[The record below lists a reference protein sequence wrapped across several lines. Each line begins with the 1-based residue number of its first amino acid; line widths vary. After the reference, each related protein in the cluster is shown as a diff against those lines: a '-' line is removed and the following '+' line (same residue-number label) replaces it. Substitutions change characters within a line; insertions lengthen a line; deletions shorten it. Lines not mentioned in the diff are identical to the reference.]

1 MIFVIKAIMITM
13 DERKAIEKKNRVE
26 TLRRIGAEIQ
36 YLSGV
41 ILWFMMIDIALYG
54 LFQVVCFFVE
64 VSPVIRLV
72 VGIVLLCISAK
83 CTAVISVSKGF
94 NRRILNPKN

>member
-13 DERKAIEKKNRVE
+13 DERKAIEKKNRAE

-41 ILWFMMIDIALYG
+41 ILWFMMIDIALY
-54 LFQVVCFFVE
+54 
-64 VSPVIRLV
+64 
-72 VGIVLLCISAK
+72 
-83 CTAVISVSKGF
+83 
-94 NRRILNPKN
+94 